1 MEREQFLKSAVQR
14 IIIECLRHLHNGKCL
29 EYVTYRVECCSNLC
43 SQAMNSI
50 YPFHAIKE
58 VIEILR
64 DVYLKRESVIS
75 DESIRITEITLL
87 QNYVVFSGAP
97 GRPKFAISEEILI
110 HLKDHGFKVQLNAKM
125 LSVIKKAV
133 FRHSQEFSLSGNY
146 NDRNMSND
154 ELERKI
160 RIAAREFPFY
170 GIRRRRGYLISKGTR
185 VSWQKLRNQCGK
197 LAQMVYCSGL

>member
-50 YPFHAIKE
+50 YLFHAIKE

-110 HLKDHGFKVQLNAKM
+110 HLKDHGFTHKNFHCQVIIMTEICLMTSWREKYELQLESF
-125 LSVIKKAV
+125 LSMVLGEGEVI
-133 FRHSQEFSLSGNY
+133 
-146 NDRNMSND
+146 
-154 ELERKI
+154 
-160 RIAAREFPFY
+160 
-170 GIRRRRGYLISKGTR
+170 
-185 VSWQKLRNQCGK
+185 
-197 LAQMVYCSGL
+197 